1 MTALPQA
8 TTDPALTPLSA
19 AERESFFAAIARHQ
33 RGSLRV
39 SLASHLCAASL
50 ALVVALLM
58 SPLFYGI
65 IGLALDLANL
75 FVRTPDLI
83 KTITDTIGEV
93 IDHPERV
100 TLARGLYLGAIGAI
114 PGLALMALATRTLGR
129 VMREAMTREA
139 SDFHARE
146 PDQSQLA
153 EQRFANV
160 VQEMALAAALVAPR
174 VLVTDSEAVN
184 AAAFGPSNGKATI
197 VVTTGLLA
205 SVNRAE
211 LQAIAAHVVGAIAD
225 GDMEIGTRVATV
237 LGLFGLTARLSGSFA
252 DRDAAKRFTRLLRAS
267 PRPGASTADGE
278 LALPLTNPFAD
289 AQSKARTPAD
299 EPGKVPWRT
308 IAWMPLVGPLVISG
322 FFGGMISTFVLGPL
336 LSLTWRQRKYLADAT
351 AVRLTRDPDAL
362 ASALEKMRGAAVSGA
377 FNAWTSHMCVVPDTA
392 IRSRSLFSGSS
403 VAMSPSLERRL
414 RALGRMGAQ
423 TSHPSRRH
431 LPLLAWCVLVPVG
444 ALVVGLMSLVLLLLV
459 YVSVALSGMFT
470 WLPVVVLHA
479 ILR

>member
-1 MTALPQA
+1 MQA
-8 TTDPALTPLSA
+8 TTDLAPEPLSA
-19 AERESFFAAIARHQ
+19 AERESFFAAIARH
-33 RGSLRV
+33 RRSSLRV
-39 SLASHLCAASL
+39 SVASHLCAACL
-50 ALVVALLM
+50 ALVVAILM

-65 IGLALDLANL
+65 IGLALDVANY
-75 FVRTPDLI
+75 VVSTPDLI

-100 TLARGLYLGAIGAI
+100 TLARGIYLGAIGAI

-139 SDFHARE
+139 SDFHARA
-146 PDQSQLA
+146 PVQTQLA

-160 VQEMALAAALVAPR
+160 VQEMALAAALSAPR
-174 VLVTDSEAVN
+174 VLVTDSDAVN
-184 AAAFGPSNGKATI
+184 AAAFGPSNGEATI

-211 LQAIAAHVVGAIAD
+211 LQAIAAHLVGSIAD

-267 PRPGASTADGE
+267 IRHGASTSDGE
-278 LALPLTNPFAD
+278 LALTLTNPFED
-289 AQSKARTPAD
+289 AESKPQTAVD

-322 FFGGMISTFVLGPL
+322 FFGGVISSFVLGPL
-336 LSLTWRQRKYLADAT
+336 LSLTWRRRKYLADAT
-351 AVRLTRDPDAL
+351 AVRLTRNPDAL

-392 IRSRSLFSGSS
+392 LRSRSLFSGSS
-403 VAMSPSLERRL
+403 VAMSPPLERRL

-423 TSHPSRRH
+423 TSGTSRRT
-431 LPLLAWCVLVPVG
+431 LPLVAWCVLVPII
-444 ALVVGLMSLVLLLLV
+444 ALVVGLMSFAMFLLV
-459 YVSVALSGMFT
+459 YISVALSGMFT
-470 WLPVVVLHA
+470 WLPVILLHA